1 MELEKEIQKLKAEIA
16 SYKQIIHDLSAP
28 IIPSIVE
35 NTILVPISGYLTQ
48 NRLES
53 IRTRVLAYLGD
64 NREINCTV
72 VDFTGVEMT
81 HIESLDYDIFA
92 LELHLF
98 DASMKLM
105 GIRPIYVGF
114 NHQLVRQIVHA
125 GIHIQIETYVNFK
138 TALAT
143 LLDQTEKTVHSLL

>member
-1 MELEKEIQKLKAEIA
+1 MDLEKEIQELKAEIA

-48 NRLES
+48 DRLES
-53 IRTRVLAYLGD
+53 IRTRILAYLGE

-72 VDFTGVEMT
+72 FDFTGVEMT
-81 HIESLDYDIFA
+81 HIKNLDYNIFA
-92 LELHLF
+92 LEISQL
-98 DASMKLM
+98 DASMRLM

-114 NHQLVRQIVHA
+114 NHQLVRHIVHA
-125 GIHIQIETYVNFK
+125 GIHVHIETYVNFK

-143 LLDQTEKTVHSLL
+143 LLDKTDKTIHSLS